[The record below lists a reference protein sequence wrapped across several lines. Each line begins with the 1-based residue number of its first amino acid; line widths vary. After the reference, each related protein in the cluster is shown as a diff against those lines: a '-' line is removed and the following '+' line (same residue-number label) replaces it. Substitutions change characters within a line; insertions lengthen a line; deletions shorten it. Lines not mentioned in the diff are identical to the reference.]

1 MKEERKETVW
11 VIDAEGMLVP
21 KEIELKSRES

>member
-11 VIDAEGMLVP
+11 VLDSEGMLVP
-21 KEIELKSRES
+21 REIELKSRES

>member
-11 VIDAEGMLVP
+11 VIDKEGMLVP
-21 KEIELKSRES
+21 MEIELKDRES